1 MNVNENLIIEN
12 VTQVKRITIN
22 ANASAKFQ
30 KNMFETSILGI
41 LVHVLVEMVN
51 IKELLFRIP

>member
-22 ANASAKFQ
+22 ANASAKS
-30 KNMFETSILGI
+30 KKTSYVWNKHTWNLSTCTCGNGKYKGI
-41 LVHVLVEMVN
+41 
-51 IKELLFRIP
+51 II